1 MRMRQQ
7 KGLSILPMNPVEFN
21 LIKTDTLISD
31 IKIGYIN
38 DSFSLENTGININK
52 QKDIE
57 SLYKYLNK
65 ENQLFMKSIFWK
77 LIKIILLLDTFIFWS
92 FFKYWIN
99 LVDLLNYSSKVCY
112 KILYFRALQL
122 CKFWYLLW

>member
-1 MRMRQQ
+1 MTLIFMIMNHFLDSYFIKNKVKISKFCVFQYFSN
-7 KGLSILPMNPVEFN
+7 GNICIYDNYEMLNPVEFN

-38 DSFSLENTGININK
+38 DSFILKNTGININK

-65 ENQLFMKSIFWK
+65 ENQLFYEKYF
-77 LIKIILLLDTFIFWS
+77 LKINKDNFVT
-92 FFKYWIN
+92 
-99 LVDLLNYSSKVCY
+99 
-112 KILYFRALQL
+112 
-122 CKFWYLLW
+122 